1 MDLFCYTI
9 NNYVILNTKH
19 LKKKIIN
26 DHLKLHIVNKCK
38 EVLATYE
45 QFTVVVDLS
54 HLQFYHINI
63 DFITSLTH
71 LLKNTFVDKLNSCEL
86 LNYPDFFKSC
96 YNIVK
101 SIIDSKTRSKIKW
114 YQNVNDLSSRYNH
127 S

>member
-9 NNYVILNTKH
+9 NNYVILNTEY

-26 DHLKLHIVNKCK
+26 DHLKIHIVNKCQ
-38 EVLATYE
+38 EVLETYE

-86 LNYPDFFKSC
+86 VNYPDFFKSC

>member
-9 NNYVILNTKH
+9 NNYVILNTEH
-19 LKKKIIN
+19 LKKKMIN
-26 DHLKLHIVNKCK
+26 DNLKLHIVNKCK

-63 DFITSLTH
+63 DFIKSLTH
-71 LLKNTFVDKLNSCEL
+71 LLKNTFVDKLNCCEL
-86 LNYPDFFKSC
+86 VNYPDFFKSC
-96 YNIVK
+96 YNVIK

-114 YQNVNDLSSRYNH
+114 FQNVNDLSSRYNH
-127 S
+127 I